1 MKDQS
6 KTDKPTKPTS
16 SSYDH
21 TIHTFLSLFRFF
33 SYILA
38 VLLIQVI
45 PLNTPRTPNL
55 EAYIVIGCVGIY
67 TLVKVFSRFRWNR
80 ENFTTYLILGGDTVV
95 CVALLLFTRGLDSG
109 FLLYA
114 LVPIATAAL
123 LFDMRISLIIAAVIS
138 ATLVVAHV
146 GLSLIST
153 SVIEFIE
160 VMEGNYLPLL
170 IVYVGFCFLIANITY
185 RTNLNI
191 RRRIELNAVLE
202 ERRRMRREL
211 HDDVAQTMSSL
222 NLRAQM
228 LEKSMTENDTE
239 GATKAVEDIRKISKD
254 TCENIRQA
262 IDSLSST
269 DFQQL
274 IPNLQNLISEFVDR
288 YGFEILLQLPNRI
301 STVSALGNIQL
312 LYIVNEAFTNIRKHA
327 EASTI
332 WLQLENIAHGVK
344 IMVKDNGKGFSL
356 EEYPQSY
363 GGHHGLNIMKERAEA
378 AGGVFS
384 ISSSPG
390 EGTEVTVEL
399 PGEKVR
405 L

>member
-1 MKDQS
+1 
-6 KTDKPTKPTS
+6 
-16 SSYDH
+16 
-21 TIHTFLSLFRFF
+21 
-33 SYILA
+33 
-38 VLLIQVI
+38 
-45 PLNTPRTPNL
+45 
-55 EAYIVIGCVGIY
+55 
-67 TLVKVFSRFRWNR
+67 
-80 ENFTTYLILGGDTVV
+80 
-95 CVALLLFTRGLDSG
+95 
-109 FLLYA
+109 LLYA

-123 LFDMRISLIIAAVIS
+123 LFDMRVSLIIAAAIS
-138 ATLVVAHV
+138 ATLVIAHV
-146 GLSLIST
+146 GLSLINS
-153 SVIEFIE
+153 SVIEFAEI
-160 VMEGNYLPLL
+160 MDGNYLPLL
-170 IVYVGFCFLIANITY
+170 IIYVGFCFLIANITY

-228 LEKSMTENDTE
+228 LEKSIKENDAE

-269 DFQQL
+269 DYQQL

-288 YGFEILLQLPNRI
+288 YGFEIMLQLPSRLSN
-301 STVSALGNIQL
+301 VSALGNIQM

-344 IMVKDNGKGFSL
+344 MTVKDDGKGFSL
-356 EEYPQSY
+356 EEYPQGY

-384 ISSSPG
+384 IISSPG
-390 EGTEVTVEL
+390 QGTEVTVEL

>member
-1 MKDQS
+1 
-6 KTDKPTKPTS
+6 
-16 SSYDH
+16 
-21 TIHTFLSLFRFF
+21 
-33 SYILA
+33 
-38 VLLIQVI
+38 LIQAI
-45 PLNTPRTPNL
+45 PLNTPETPAL

-67 TLVKVFSRFRWNR
+67 TLVKVFSRFHWNR
-80 ENFTTYLILGGDTVV
+80 ENVTTYVILGGDTLI
-95 CVALLLFTRGLDSG
+95 CVSLLLFTRGLDSG

-114 LVPIATAAL
+114 LVPVATAAL
-123 LFDMRISLIIAAVIS
+123 LFDMRVSLIIAAVIS
-138 ATLVVAHV
+138 ATLVIAHV

-153 SVIEFIE
+153 SVIEFAK
-160 VMEGNYLPLL
+160 VMDANYLPVL
-170 IVYVGFCFLIANITY
+170 IIYVGFCFLIANITY

-228 LEKSMTENDTE
+228 LEKSIKENDTA
-239 GATKAVEDIRKISKD
+239 GAVKAVEDIRKISKD

-274 IPNLQNLISEFVDR
+274 IPNVQNLISEFVER
-288 YGFEILLQLPNRI
+288 YGFEIILQLPNRLSNI
-301 STVSALGNIQL
+301 SALGNIQL

-327 EASTI
+327 EASKI
-332 WLQLENIAHGVK
+332 WLQLENIAHGVR
-344 IMVKDNGKGFSL
+344 ITVKDDGKGFSL

-363 GGHHGLNIMKERAEA
+363 AGHHGLNIMKERAEA
-378 AGGVFS
+378 AGGVFTL
-384 ISSSPG
+384 SSSVD
-390 EGTEVTVEL
+390 EGTEVSVEL

>member
-1 MKDQS
+1 
-6 KTDKPTKPTS
+6 
-16 SSYDH
+16 
-21 TIHTFLSLFRFF
+21 
-33 SYILA
+33 

-45 PLNTPRTPNL
+45 PLDTTRTPDL
-55 EAYIVIGCVGIY
+55 QAYIIIGVVGLY
-67 TLVKVFSRFRWNR
+67 TLIKVFSRFHWDR
-80 ENFTTYLILGGDTVV
+80 ENLTTYVILGGDTLICVV
-95 CVALLLFTRGLDSG
+95 LLLFTHGLDSG

-123 LFDMRISLIIAAVIS
+123 LFDMRVSLIIAAVIS
-138 ATLVVAHV
+138 AVLVIAHV
-146 GLSLIST
+146 GS
-153 SVIEFIE
+153 SVINSSVIDFAW
-160 VMEGNYLPLL
+160 VMDGNYLPLL
-170 IVYVGFCFLIANITY
+170 IIYVGFSFLIANIPY

-228 LEKSMTENDTE
+228 LEKSMKENDTA
-239 GATKAVEDIRKISKD
+239 GASKAVEDIRKISKD

-288 YGFEILLQLPNRI
+288 YGYEIMLQLPNRLLRI
-301 STVSALGNIQL
+301 SALGNIHL

-327 EASTI
+327 EASKI

-344 IMVKDNGKGFSL
+344 ITVKDDGKGFSL
-356 EEYPQSY
+356 EDYPQGY

-378 AGGVFS
+378 AGGGFS
-384 ISSSPG
+384 IISSPG
-390 EGTEVTVEL
+390 EGTEVTAEL

>member
-1 MKDQS
+1 MNNQAKTVKQS
-6 KTDKPTKPTS
+6 SLTPL
-16 SSYDH
+16 SYDR

-38 VLLIQVI
+38 VLLIQAI
-45 PLNTPRTPNL
+45 PLNTPETPAL
-55 EAYIVIGCVGIY
+55 EAYILIGCVGIY
-67 TLVKVFSRFRWNR
+67 TLVKVFSRFHWNR
-80 ENFTTYLILGGDTVV
+80 ENVTTYVILGGDTLV
-95 CVALLLFTRGLDSG
+95 CISLLLFTRGLDSG

-114 LVPIATAAL
+114 LVPVTTAAL
-123 LFDMRISLIIAAVIS
+123 LFDMRVSLIIAAVIS
-138 ATLVVAHV
+138 ATLVIAHV

-153 SVIEFIE
+153 SVIEFAK
-160 VMEGNYLPLL
+160 VMDANYLPLL
-170 IVYVGFCFLIANITY
+170 IIYVGFCFLIANITY

-228 LEKSMTENDTE
+228 LEKSIKENDTA
-239 GATKAVEDIRKISKD
+239 GAVKAVEDIRKISKD

-274 IPNLQNLISEFVDR
+274 IPNVQNLISEFVER
-288 YGFEILLQLPNRI
+288 YGFEIILQLPNRLSNI
-301 STVSALGNIQL
+301 SALGNIQL

-327 EASTI
+327 EASKI
-332 WLQLENIAHGVK
+332 WLQLENIAHGVR
-344 IMVKDNGKGFSL
+344 ITVKDDGKGFSL

-363 GGHHGLNIMKERAEA
+363 AGHHGLNIMKERAEA
-378 AGGVFS
+378 AGGVFTL
-384 ISSSPG
+384 SSSVG
-390 EGTEVTVEL
+390 EGTEVSVEL